1 MKPDTVLKGLESLSK
16 AGLARTP
23 AKFGEVAEFWF
34 RKFKNMSDSQ
44 FIRAVDAIIDNET
57 AWPSISIIYKYAST
71 SAEARK
77 GKKGYACPCC
87 EDTGFLL
94 IKSKDKDIAYACKCG
109 GGQRKRKNLGIM
121 AYESLGLPW
130 PIIEK
135 PNFLKKMS
143 TKNRQLIDDFL
154 GRIGQ
159 EMPENGPQEEDIL
172 WNVME
177 SGGLEL
183 M

>member
-1 MKPDTVLKGLESLSK
+1 MKSDTVLEGLESLSK
-16 AGLARTP
+16 AGLVRTP
-23 AKFGEVAEFWF
+23 AKFGEVAELWF

-44 FIRAVDAIIDNET
+44 FICAVDAIIDNET

-71 SAEARK
+71 SAESRK
-77 GKKGYACPCC
+77 GKKRYACPCC

-94 IKSKDKDIAYACKCG
+94 IKSKNKDIAYACRCEE
-109 GGQRKRKNLGIM
+109 GQKKRENFGIM
-121 AYESLGLPW
+121 AYDFLGIPW
-130 PIIEK
+130 PVIEK
-135 PNFLKKMS
+135 PNFSKKMS
-143 TKNRQLIDDFL
+143 MKNRQLIDNFL

-159 EMPENGPQEEDIL
+159 EMPEKGPQEDEL

-183 M
+183 R

>member
-1 MKPDTVLKGLESLSK
+1 MKSDTVLEGLESLSK
-16 AGLARTP
+16 AGLVRTP
-23 AKFGEVAEFWF
+23 AKFGEVAELWF

-71 SAEARK
+71 SAESRK
-77 GKKGYACPCC
+77 RKERYACPCC

-94 IKSKDKDIAYACKCG
+94 IKSKNKDIAYACKCG
-109 GGQRKRKNLGIM
+109 EGQKRQKNFGIM
-121 AYESLGLPW
+121 AYKSLGLPW
-130 PIIEK
+130 PVIEK
-135 PNFLKKMS
+135 PDFYKKMS

-159 EMPENGPQEEDIL
+159 EMPGRGPQEENEL